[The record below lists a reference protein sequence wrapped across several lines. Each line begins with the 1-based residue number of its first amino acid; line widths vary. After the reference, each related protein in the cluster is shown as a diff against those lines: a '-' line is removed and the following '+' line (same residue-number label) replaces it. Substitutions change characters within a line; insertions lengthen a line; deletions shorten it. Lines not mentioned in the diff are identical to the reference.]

1 MRQLVVAQEAERS
14 RVAREL
20 HDGLG
25 QHLTALNF
33 SLESLM
39 SDASGSPALR
49 SGLDRMQRL
58 ARTLDS
64 EVDRI
69 AADLRPAVLDD
80 LGLEDALHRHV
91 RLWSEEVGVTADIHT
106 RGLESRRLDQVIET
120 TIYRVVQEALTNVH
134 KHARA
139 TSASVVVERRD
150 GELVV
155 AIEDNGVGFAV
166 PTLIG
171 TSSAGGLGLS
181 TMRERAALVGGD
193 LQVESDP
200 NVGTTV
206 YLRIA
211 IGG

>member
-1 MRQLVVAQEAERS
+1 MRILALVPGFAVDA
-14 RVAREL
+14 ARGSEL
-20 HDGLG
+20 H
-25 QHLTALNF
+25 
-33 SLESLM
+33 LESLIA
-39 SDASGSPALR
+39 DASGSPVLR
-49 SGLDRMQRL
+49 SGLERMQRL

-91 RLWSEEVGVTADIHT
+91 RLWSEEAGVVADIHT
-106 RGLESRRLDQVIET
+106 RGLESRLGQVIET
-120 TIYRVVQEALTNVH
+120 AVYRVVQEALTNVH

-139 TSASVVVERRD
+139 TRVSVVVERRD

-155 AIEDNGVGFAV
+155 AIEDNGVGFAG
-166 PTLIG
+166 PTAGGASVI
-171 TSSAGGLGLS
+171 GGLGLS

-193 LQVESDP
+193 LQVESEIG
-200 NVGTTV
+200 VGTTV

-211 IGG
+211 ISG